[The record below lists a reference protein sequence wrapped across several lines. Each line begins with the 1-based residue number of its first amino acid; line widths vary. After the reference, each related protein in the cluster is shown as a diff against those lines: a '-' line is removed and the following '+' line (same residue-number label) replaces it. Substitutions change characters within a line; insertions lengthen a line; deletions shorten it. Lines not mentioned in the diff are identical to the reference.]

1 MLKIFNAIKEFFQK
15 IIISISKFI
24 NDKQNEFSEFI
35 SKIFI
40 DTDLQNCLIKY
51 GVIYIFIFVVII
63 LLGYAAND
71 PAALTSKLYIYLFV
85 VIIPFILLYFLL
97 MNKTKNNNSNY
108 NFLVYGLSLLFLLSL
123 VYYFTN
129 TNSASF
135 LVASYVINILLL
147 LIVIVGLAIFFYI
160 YSNYLKSLSGWSG
173 FFTYLSFYIPCL
185 LIIFIK
191 YILNEFKMTT
201 NIVFVLFIIEIV
213 LILLY
218 FYLPKILNKLSNKDG
233 IIILEESAFLDKQ
246 QILSSSSDLKIPDL
260 NPNGSQKNTFRRN
273 YSISLWVYLNEQSS
287 DYKAYSKETNIFDY
301 GNGKPRITYYNDS
314 YDSKYTDKYIFYF
327 NESHGDKS
335 GFEISLPHQ
344 KWHNFVFNYRD
355 SMVDLFINGNLE
367 KSYSFTENNNQT
379 FFVSD
384 QITIGNTDGLYGAIC
399 NIKYY
404 TEPLTQFQIVNM
416 YNLLMNKNPPV
427 NNL

>member
-1 MLKIFNAIKEFFQK
+1 MLKIFNT
-15 IIISISKFI
+15 ISKFI
-24 NDKQNEFSEFI
+24 NDKQNAFSEFM
-35 SKIFI
+35 SKMFV

-51 GVIYIFIFVVII
+51 GIIYIFIFVVVI

-71 PAALTSKLYIYLFV
+71 PAALTTKLYIYLFGL
-85 VIIPFILLYFLL
+85 IIPFIILYFLL
-97 MNKTKNNNSNY
+97 MNKTKNLGSNY
-108 NFLVYGLSLLFLLSL
+108 NLLVITLCLIFFFTIL
-123 VYYFTN
+123 YYFTN

-135 LVASYVINILLL
+135 LVASYIINILLFV
-147 LIVIVGLAIFFYI
+147 IIIVGLAIFFYI
-160 YSNYLKSLSGWSG
+160 YSNYLKSLSGWTG
-173 FFTYLSFYIPCL
+173 FFVYFLFYIPCL
-185 LIIFIK
+185 LIIFLK

-201 NIVFVLFIIEIV
+201 NIVFVLFILEIV

-218 FYLPKILNKLSNKDG
+218 FYLPKILNKLSQKDG
-233 IIILEESAFLDKQ
+233 IVILEDSAFLDKQ
-246 QILSSSSDLKIPDL
+246 QILSSSIDLKIPDL
-260 NPNGSQKNTFRRN
+260 EPNGSQKHIFRRN

-379 FFVSD
+379 FFAND

-404 TEPLTQFQIVNM
+404 TEPLTQFQIINM

>member
-1 MLKIFNAIKEFFQK
+1 MLKIFNT
-15 IIISISKFI
+15 ISKFI
-24 NDKQNEFSEFI
+24 NDKQNAFSEFM
-35 SKIFI
+35 SKMFV

-51 GVIYIFIFVVII
+51 GIIYIFIFVVVI

-71 PAALTSKLYIYLFV
+71 PAALTTKLYIYLFGL
-85 VIIPFILLYFLL
+85 IIPFIILYFLL
-97 MNKTKNNNSNY
+97 MNKTKNLGSNY
-108 NFLVYGLSLLFLLSL
+108 KLLVITLCLIFFFTIL
-123 VYYFTN
+123 YYFTN

-135 LVASYVINILLL
+135 LVASYIINILLFV
-147 LIVIVGLAIFFYI
+147 IIIVGLAIFFYI
-160 YSNYLKSLSGWSG
+160 YSNYLKSLSGWTG
-173 FFTYLSFYIPCL
+173 FFVYFLFYIPCL
-185 LIIFIK
+185 LIIFLK

-201 NIVFVLFIIEIV
+201 NIVFVLFILEIV

-218 FYLPKILNKLSNKDG
+218 FYLPKILNKLSQKDG
-233 IIILEESAFLDKQ
+233 IVILEDSAFLDKQ
-246 QILSSSSDLKIPDL
+246 QILSSSIDLKIPDL
-260 NPNGSQKNTFRRN
+260 EPNGSQKHIFRRN

-301 GNGKPRITYYNDS
+301 GNGKPRITYYNNS

-379 FFVSD
+379 FFVND

-404 TEPLTQFQIVNM
+404 TEPLTQFQIINM

>member
-1 MLKIFNAIKEFFQK
+1 MFNTIKGIFQK
-15 IIISISKFI
+15 IIASFIRFLNDKKRDFSHFI
-24 NDKQNEFSEFI
+24 NELIIDNE
-35 SKIFI
+35 
-40 DTDLQNCLIKY
+40 LQNCLIKY
-51 GVIYIFIFVVII
+51 GIIYIFIVVTIVM
-63 LLGYAAND
+63 LSYAARD
-71 PAALTSKLYIYLFV
+71 VTALTSKTYVYIFGL
-85 VIIPFILLYFLL
+85 IIPFILLYFLL
-97 MNKTKNNNSNY
+97 MNKTKNFGSNY
-108 NFLVYGLSLLFLLSL
+108 KLLIFALLLSFVCTL
-123 VYYFTN
+123 LYYFTN
-129 TNSASF
+129 TKSTTF
-135 LVASYVINILLL
+135 LVTSYIINILLFS
-147 LIVIVGLAIFFYI
+147 IIIIGLAIFFYI
-160 YSNYLKSLSGWSG
+160 FSNYLKSLSGWTG
-173 FFTYLSFYIPCL
+173 FFTYLLFYIPCL
-185 LIIFIK
+185 LIIFVK

-201 NIVFVLFIIEIV
+201 NIVFVLFIIEII
-213 LILLY
+213 LIILY
-218 FYLPKILNKLSNKDG
+218 FYLPKLLNKLSFKDG
-233 IIILEESAFLDKQ
+233 IMILKESAFLDKQ

-260 NPNGSQKNTFRRN
+260 DPDNSNKNTFRRN

-314 YDSKYTDKYIFYF
+314 YDSKFTDKYVFYF
-327 NESHGDKS
+327 NESNSEKS
-335 GFEISLPHQ
+335 GYEVSLPHQ

-367 KSYSFTENNNQT
+367 KSYSFADNNNNQN

>member
-1 MLKIFNAIKEFFQK
+1 MFNTIKGFFQK
-15 IIISISKFI
+15 IIASFIRFLNDKKREFSHFI
-24 NDKQNEFSEFI
+24 NELIIDNE
-35 SKIFI
+35 
-40 DTDLQNCLIKY
+40 LQNCLIKY
-51 GVIYIFIFVVII
+51 GIIYIFIIVTIVM
-63 LLGYAAND
+63 LSYAARD
-71 PAALTSKLYIYLFV
+71 VTTLTSKLYVYIFGL
-85 VIIPFILLYFLL
+85 IIPFILLYFLL
-97 MNKTKNNNSNY
+97 MNKTKNLGSNY
-108 NFLVYGLSLLFLLSL
+108 KLLVFALLLIFISTIL
-123 VYYFTN
+123 YYFTN
-129 TNSASF
+129 TKSTTF
-135 LVASYVINILLL
+135 LVASYIINILLL
-147 LIVIVGLAIFFYI
+147 AIIIVGLAIFFYI
-160 YSNYLKSLSGWSG
+160 YSNFLKSLSGWTG
-173 FFTYLSFYIPCL
+173 FFTYLLFYIPCL
-185 LIIFIK
+185 LIIFVK
-191 YILNEFKMTT
+191 YILSEFKMTT
-201 NIVFVLFIIEIV
+201 NIVFVLFIIEII

-218 FYLPKILNKLSNKDG
+218 FYLPKILNSLSAKDG
-233 IIILEESAFLDKQ
+233 IVILEESAFLDKQ

-260 NPNGSQKNTFRRN
+260 DPDSSNKITFRRN

-314 YDSKYTDKYIFYF
+314 YDSKFTDKYVFYF
-327 NESHGDKS
+327 NESNSEKS
-335 GFEISLPHQ
+335 GYEISLPHQ

-367 KSYSFTENNNQT
+367 KSYSFTENNNQN

>member
-1 MLKIFNAIKEFFQK
+1 MFNTIKGIFQK
-15 IIISISKFI
+15 IIASFIRFLNDKKRDFSHFI
-24 NDKQNEFSEFI
+24 NELIIDNE
-35 SKIFI
+35 
-40 DTDLQNCLIKY
+40 LQNCLIKY
-51 GVIYIFIFVVII
+51 GIIYIFIVVTIVM
-63 LLGYAAND
+63 LSYAARD
-71 PAALTSKLYIYLFV
+71 VTTLTSKLYVYIFGL
-85 VIIPFILLYFLL
+85 IIPFILLYFLL
-97 MNKTKNNNSNY
+97 MNKTKNLGSNY
-108 NFLVYGLSLLFLLSL
+108 KLLVFALCLIFISTIL
-123 VYYFTN
+123 YYFTN
-129 TNSASF
+129 TKSTTF
-135 LVASYVINILLL
+135 LVASYIINILLL
-147 LIVIVGLAIFFYI
+147 AIIIVGLAIFFYI
-160 YSNYLKSLSGWSG
+160 YSNFLKSLSGWTG

-185 LIIFIK
+185 LIIFLK

-201 NIVFVLFIIEIV
+201 NIVFVLFIIEII

-218 FYLPKILNKLSNKDG
+218 FYLPKILNSLSAKDG
-233 IIILEESAFLDKQ
+233 IEILKESAFLDKQ

-260 NPNGSQKNTFRRN
+260 DPDSSNKNTFRRN

-314 YDSKYTDKYIFYF
+314 YDSKFTDKYVFYF
-327 NESHGDKS
+327 NESNSEKS
-335 GFEISLPHQ
+335 GYEVSLPHQ

-367 KSYSFTENNNQT
+367 KSYSFTENNNQN

>member
-1 MLKIFNAIKEFFQK
+1 MFDTIKEFFEK
-15 IIISISKFI
+15 IIFSISKFI
-24 NDKQNEFSEFI
+24 NDKRNDLSEFI
-35 SKIFI
+35 NNIFI

-51 GVIYIFIFVVII
+51 GFIYIFIIVTII
-63 LLGYAAND
+63 IFGYAAND
-71 PAALTSKLYIYLFV
+71 PTALTSKLYIYIFGL
-85 VIIPFILLYFLL
+85 IIPFILLYFLL
-97 MNKTKNNNSNY
+97 MNKTKNLSSNY
-108 NFLVYGLSLLFLLSL
+108 KFLVYALCLMFVSTL

-135 LVASYVINILLL
+135 LVASYIINILLL
-147 LIVIVGLAIFFYI
+147 VIIIVGLAIFFYI

-173 FFTYLSFYIPCL
+173 FFVYLLFYIPCL

-213 LILLY
+213 LIMLY
-218 FYLPKILNKLSNKDG
+218 FYLPKILNSLSAKDG
-233 IIILEESAFLDKQ
+233 IVILEESAFLDKQ

-260 NPNGSQKNTFRRN
+260 EPNGSQKNTFRRN
-273 YSISLWVYLNEQSS
+273 YSISLWVYLNEQST

-314 YDSKYTDKYIFYF
+314 YDSKYTDKYVFYF
-327 NESHGDKS
+327 NESNSDKS

-367 KSYSFTENNNQT
+367 KSYSFTENNNQS

-416 YNLLMNKNPPV
+416 YNLLMNKNPPI